1 MAIQELNKVEIE
13 AVSGGLLGLNL
24 TATLTGLP
32 VVGGLLGG
40 LLGTVNSLLST
51 VKTTVASL
59 PIVGGLLGG
68 LLTTL
73 LA

>member
-24 TATLTGLP
+24 TATLIGLP
-32 VVGGLLGG
+32 VVGGSLSG
-40 LLGTVNSLLST
+40 LLGTVNSLLAT